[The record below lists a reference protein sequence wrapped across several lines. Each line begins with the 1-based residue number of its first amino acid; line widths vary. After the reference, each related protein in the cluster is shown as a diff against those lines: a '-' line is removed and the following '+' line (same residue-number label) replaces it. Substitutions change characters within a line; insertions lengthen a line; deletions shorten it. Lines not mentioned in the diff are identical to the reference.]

1 MKLDLMQGENM
12 EVDMVSLGMRIRKIR
27 KRKKLTLEQ
36 LSEMTDISTVLISQI
51 ENGTRTGRL
60 DTLITIS
67 NALEVSIEDI
77 LVDSLLYT
85 NAEGK
90 SKHEDDLS
98 YLLLDC
104 NENESRFIIKNAENV
119 KELLKKYLQK

>member
-1 MKLDLMQGENM
+1 MQGENM

>member
-1 MKLDLMQGENM
+1 MKLDLIQGENM

>member
-1 MKLDLMQGENM
+1 M